1 LVETFEVKEEINDP
15 TLAYTIAAYD
25 KNTHESKFAAKRSA
39 NLNSKKDKHGGQAD
53 DKTLHAGTR

>member
-1 LVETFEVKEEINDP
+1 VVETFEVKEEINDP

-39 NLNSKKDKHGGQAD
+39 NLNSKKAKRSGQAND
-53 DKTLHAGTR
+53 ETLHAGTR